1 MPKEKIKTVIIEV
14 AGTILGAAIMA
25 FGVASFLLPSQ
36 LSAGGVSGITTITYY
51 LFNIPMGTMIIIINV
66 PLFIF
71 AGYRIGKEFF
81 IKSLI
86 GTISLSVFIDILD
99 KYPAVTTDRFLAS
112 IYGGVII
119 GIGTAIILKV
129 GSSTGGTELVANI
142 IKTYNPY
149 ISMSRYLTIIDI
161 VIVSLNV
168 IFLGHIEIGL
178 YSAIAIYLYGKMV
191 DIIFEGIYFTKLL
204 FIISDKNEE
213 ISDAIVNEVKR
224 GVTGLYG
231 KGMYKDKEK
240 LVLICAASRRDVY
253 KIKDL
258 ARRIDKKSFI
268 VVANAREV
276 VGKGFKEIGGRS
288 LKLQNCDKRDSPFCC
303 SSAILRTVP
312 EVSSFCN

>member
-1 MPKEKIKTVIIEV
+1 MLQEKTKTMIID
-14 AGTILGAAIMA
+14 AIGTIAGAAIMA

-36 LSAGGVSGITTITYY
+36 LSSGGVSGIATITYY
-51 LFNIPMGTMIIIINV
+51 LLNIPMGTMIIAINI

-81 IKSLI
+81 VKSLV
-86 GTISLSVFIDILD
+86 GTISLSVFIDIFD
-99 KYPAVTTDRFLAS
+99 KYPPVTTDRFLAS

-129 GSSTGGTELVANI
+129 GSSTGGTELVANL

-149 ISMSRYLTIIDI
+149 ILMSKYLTIIDI

-168 IFLGHIEIGL
+168 IFFKHIEVGL

-213 ISDAIVNEVKR
+213 ISAAIVSEVRR

-231 KGMYKDKEK
+231 KGMYQNKEK

-253 KIKDL
+253 KIKNV
-258 ARRIDKKSFI
+258 ARRIDKRSFI

-276 VGKGFKEIGGRS
+276 VGKGFKE
-288 LKLQNCDKRDSPFCC
+288 D
-303 SSAILRTVP
+303 
-312 EVSSFCN
+312 

>member
-1 MPKEKIKTVIIEV
+1 MPKEKFKTVILEL
-14 AGTILGAAIMA
+14 AGTIIGAAIMA

-36 LSAGGVSGITTITYY
+36 LSSGGVSGIATITYY
-51 LFNIPMGTMIIIINV
+51 LLNIPMGIMIMIINI

-81 IKSLI
+81 IKSLV
-86 GTISLSVFIDILD
+86 GTVSLSIFIDILD
-99 KYPAVTTDRFLAS
+99 KYPPVTTDRFLAS
-112 IYGGVII
+112 IYGGVTI
-119 GIGTAIILKV
+119 GIGTAIILKSH
-129 GSSTGGTELVANI
+129 SSTGGTELVANL

-161 VIVSLNV
+161 LIVTLNV
-168 IFLGHIEIGL
+168 VFLGQVEIGL
-178 YSAIAIYLYGKMV
+178 YSAIAIYLYGKLV

-213 ISDAIVNEVKR
+213 ISNAIVNEVRR

-231 KGMYKDKEK
+231 KGMYQNKEK

-253 KIKDL
+253 KIKEL
-258 ARRIDKKSFI
+258 ARKIDKKSFI

-276 VGKGFKEIGGRS
+276 VGKGFKE
-288 LKLQNCDKRDSPFCC
+288 
-303 SSAILRTVP
+303 
-312 EVSSFCN
+312 

>member
-1 MPKEKIKTVIIEV
+1 MLNEKIKTAMIET
-14 AGTILGAAIMA
+14 AGTVIGAAIMA
-25 FGVASFLLPSQ
+25 FGVSSFLLPNQ
-36 LSAGGVSGITTITYY
+36 LSSGGVSGIATITYY
-51 LFNIPMGTMIIIINV
+51 LLKIPMGAMIMIINI

-71 AGYRIGKEFF
+71 AGYKIGKEYF

-86 GTISLSVFIDILD
+86 GTVSLSLFIDILE
-99 KYPAVTTDRFLAS
+99 KYPPVTTDRFLAA

-129 GSSTGGTELVANI
+129 EASTGGTELIANL

-149 ISMSRYLTIIDI
+149 ISMSKYLTIIDI
-161 VIVSLNV
+161 VIVTLNV
-168 IFLGHIEIGL
+168 VFLGHIEIGL
-178 YSAIAIYLYGKMV
+178 YSAIAIYLYGKLI

-213 ISDAIVNEVKR
+213 ISNAIVTEAKR

-240 LVLICAASRRDVY
+240 LILICAASRRDVY

-258 ARRIDKKSFI
+258 ARRIDKRSFI

-276 VGKGFKEIGGRS
+276 LGKGFKE
-288 LKLQNCDKRDSPFCC
+288 
-303 SSAILRTVP
+303 
-312 EVSSFCN
+312 E